1 AAELS
6 QDNGHQIARVEMIR
20 VHAQRGPEM
29 IECGLPIASLYIQLR
44 QCQICG
50 GVPSLAPSRLIERG
64 IGFFVAT
71 QIPQCET
78 EVVIRLSVVWVG
90 VTADEPVDCNAEMPF
105 GVLKLASTQVP
116 SCHGIVAA
124 AIARITAQSL
134 APVRFGVPR
143 GVAVLLKVKADYK
156 KLVVA

>member
-1 AAELS
+1 
-6 QDNGHQIARVEMIR
+6 MIR
-20 VHAQRGPEM
+20 IHAQRVSEM

-44 QCQICG
+44 QCQVGG
-50 GVPSLAPSRLIERG
+50 GVPSLAPSGLVECG
-64 IGFFVAT
+64 IGFFVAP

-78 EVVIRLSVVWVG
+78 EVVIRLTVVWVG
-90 VTADEPVDCNAEMPF
+90 VTAAEPVDCMAEMPL

-124 AIARITAQSL
+124 AVARITAQSL
-134 APVRFGVPR
+134 APVRFGVSR
-143 GVAVLLKVKADYK
+143 GVAVLLKVKSDYK